1 MVMLF
6 ALSARRGPCDTVIW
20 AAAHS
25 LEETEREMKA
35 SITLLGLLGLAV
47 TAQVADPAGV
57 MAAPREAARVTEPAW
72 MVLSGASL
80 LVVASLLRRHVP

>member
-1 MVMLF
+1 M
-6 ALSARRGPCDTVIW
+6 IW

-47 TAQVADPAGV
+47 MAQIADPDVTAW
-57 MAAPREAARVTEPAW
+57 REAARATEPAW

-80 LVVASLLRRHVP
+80 LLVASLLRRHVP